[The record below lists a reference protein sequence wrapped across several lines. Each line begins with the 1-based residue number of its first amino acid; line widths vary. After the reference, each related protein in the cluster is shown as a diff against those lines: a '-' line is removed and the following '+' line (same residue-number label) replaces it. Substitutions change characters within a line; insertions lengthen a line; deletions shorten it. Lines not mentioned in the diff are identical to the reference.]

1 MFGVMVANV
10 LHRRAH
16 VRQASM
22 EQMRSLPSLRALERR
37 ASMLIRMKNII
48 WQRPIHSKEGV
59 SYWACA
65 MAPWPKIRF
74 SGFGYWKAP
83 LLPLRP
89 LRKDFSNELGH
100 TYVEALTVLGCQKN
114 GHAHGYGN
122 FRAPWHPGVDMF
134 QIKPASM
141 EQMRSVPS
149 LSALARRASMLIN
162 KMISDHHHGA
172 SISWVLVRSH
182 RPPWLRSFHHAF

>member
-16 VRQASM
+16 VRHASM
-22 EQMRSLPSLRALERR
+22 ENMRSLPSLRALERR
-37 ASMLIRMKNII
+37 ASMLIRMKNMI
-48 WQRPIHSKEGV
+48 WQSPINSEQGV

-89 LRKDFSNELGH
+89 LRKDFSNELGP
-100 TYVEALTVLGCQKN
+100 TYVEALTFLGCQKMVMVMATAIFV
-114 GHAHGYGN
+114 HHGILALICCKLS
-122 FRAPWHPGVDMF
+122 RHRWT
-134 QIKPASM
+134 K
-141 EQMRSVPS
+141 MRRVLS
-149 LSALARRASMLIN
+149 LRRVSMLI
-162 KMISDHHHGA
+162 KM
-172 SISWVLVRSH
+172 
-182 RPPWLRSFHHAF
+182 